1 MRLAAYY
8 SARLF
13 HHVSFETVHVWFR
26 YRSLSGKRRTAISRS
41 ILYVQ
46 PSNFQ
51 EMRTMIWGIEY
62 AVPADYLIGGLHS
75 KLMPNP
81 VKTEKKS
88 VTVQNTK
95 NTHKTY
101 A

>member
-1 MRLAAYY
+1 
-8 SARLF
+8 
-13 HHVSFETVHVWFR
+13 
-26 YRSLSGKRRTAISRS
+26 
-41 ILYVQ
+41 
-46 PSNFQ
+46 
-51 EMRTMIWGIEY
+51 MIWGIEY